1 MEDATTGLRL
11 HPEAMAVQGV
21 VLVVVDVNKDICMQ
35 ALNWALGHVARK
47 GDAIRLV
54 GVLSH
59 VLNPSKSQWRSP
71 LNCRWREWKDPSLL
85 VAFVVL

>member
-1 MEDATTGLRL
+1 MAGSSSSDVGMEDATTGLRL

-21 VLVVVDVNKDICMQ
+21 VLVVLDVNKEICMQ

-47 GDAIRLV
+47 GDALRVV

-59 VLNPSKSQWRSP
+59 VLNPSKSQWR
-71 LNCRWREWKDPSLL
+71 
-85 VAFVVL
+85 